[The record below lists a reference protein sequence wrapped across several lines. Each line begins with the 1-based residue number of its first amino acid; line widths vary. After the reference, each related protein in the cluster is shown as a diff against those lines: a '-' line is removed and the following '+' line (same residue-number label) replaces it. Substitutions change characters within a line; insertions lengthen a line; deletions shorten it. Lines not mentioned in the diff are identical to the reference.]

1 MRVTVAQLNT
11 TVGDVGGNLSRAH
24 QVISQAAE
32 AGSDLVVFTEL
43 FLSVYPP
50 RDLLNRCRFVERVQ
64 AGAQELLESSRQYPD
79 LGILVGL
86 PTATGLTHGRGL
98 RNSAYLIANGELI
111 GVQHKSLLPTYDVF
125 DEDRYF
131 DPACERTPI
140 PFKGERLG
148 ISICEDAWN
157 DPELWPHQRM
167 YDCDPIAE
175 LAAKGATLLVNLS
188 ASPYSVGKEEIRFRL
203 ISRHA
208 TRHGLPFVY
217 VNQVGGNDELIF
229 DGRSLCLDARG
240 EPIAVLPGFEETV
253 VTVDTGAPGQPGGYT
268 PLEHIASVHDALV
281 LGLRDYMRKCG
292 FRTAV
297 IGLSGGID
305 SSVVCCLAV
314 AALGPEN
321 VMGMSMPSMYSSAGS
336 VEDPRILAA
345 NLGIE
350 FHVVPI
356 AEIHGAY
363 LTALQELFAGTEPGV
378 AEENIQ
384 ARIRGNLWMA
394 VSNKR
399 GSLALS
405 CGNKSELAV
414 GYCTL
419 YGDMSG
425 GLSVISDVPKTMVYE
440 LARYINRK
448 GEIIPAR
455 CLTKAPSAEL
465 RPNQTDQDTLP
476 PYEVLDDILQLY
488 VEEELCAEDI
498 VARGFDE
505 GVVRWVTRT
514 IDRNEYKRRQAAP
527 GLRVTSKAFGVGRR
541 MPVAA
546 KFSQ

>member
-43 FLSVYPP
+43 FLSGYPP

-476 PYEVLDDILQLY
+476 PYEVLDGILQLY